1 MNGTQACGDQGHRL
15 LAAADARRPEPVD
28 PKGDDMTV
36 SVLATV
42 EEARSLLN
50 DAVEKVILGDA
61 CHALV
66 ATPTRD
72 WSGTSE
78 ARRAI
83 RELFELA
90 DYLNQLARCTRR
102 TSSPGV
108 RRGWMPRTRCM
119 RLTRLPLPNSWRL
132 RIPPVPDGPFDRA
145 DRMAGPD
152 ARGRR

>member
-1 MNGTQACGDQGHRL
+1 
-15 LAAADARRPEPVD
+15 
-28 PKGDDMTV
+28 MTV

-90 DYLNQLARCTRR
+90 DYLNQLYWLRPGGHRR
-102 TSSPGV
+102 LASGAV
-108 RRGWMPRTRCM
+108 GC
-119 RLTRLPLPNSWRL
+119 
-132 RIPPVPDGPFDRA
+132 
-145 DRMAGPD
+145 
-152 ARGRR
+152 RGRGVCA